1 MIGAQVPRRRSPER
15 RSLFAVVAMA
25 MVPLSGC
32 ATAPMTQG
40 SSLSS
45 YDSLTPS
52 DGVLTKSLVR
62 VNKDTVLASKTIRII
77 PTTFA
82 ATAAPALEDKQR
94 ILVAN
99 AVDRSLCLGLSE
111 RFEVVD
117 AKAPA
122 DLTVHAVVT
131 QATATDE
138 VAAGASKVVSI
149 VPAALGIPAPVPRLP
164 IGLGSLTLE
173 SEALDTMGKQQA
185 AMIWARGA
193 DSFTTSAMVSKA
205 GDAYELAASFG
216 GDLSGLL
223 VTGNSPFG
231 KLKLPNA
238 PSLQKIGA
246 SLGGKPKY
254 VACEAFGRGSVAGM
268 IAGRV
273 GMPPEWSDKGAPPP
287 ANGQ

>member
-1 MIGAQVPRRRSPER
+1 MPRWHSPER
-15 RSLFAVVAMA
+15 RRGFAVVAMA
-25 MVPLSGC
+25 MIPLSGC

-52 DGVLTKSLVR
+52 NGVLTKSLVR
-62 VNKDTVLASKTIRII
+62 VNKDVVLASKTIRIV
-77 PTTFA
+77 PTTFP

-117 AKAPA
+117 TKAPA

-149 VPAALGIPAPVPRLP
+149 VPTALGIPAPVPRLP

-173 SEALDTMGKQQA
+173 SEALDTVGKQQA

-205 GDAYELAASFG
+205 GDAYDLAASFG
-216 GDLSGLL
+216 ADLSGLL

-231 KLKLPNA
+231 KLPNA

-254 VACEAFGRGSVAGM
+254 VACEAFGRGAGVAGM

-273 GMPPEWSDKGAPPP
+273 GMPPEWSDKGAPAP
-287 ANGQ
+287 ANEHASSQ